1 MKKSYHSRDVPTR
14 LATITRRTEEGALAT
29 DNGGL
34 AWDMR
39 SAPFLERSD
48 RA

>member
-14 LATITRRTEEGALAT
+14 LATITRRTEEGAFAT
-29 DNGGL
+29 GKEEL
-34 AWDMR
+34 VADMR
-39 SAPFLERSD
+39 LSSSDQD